1 MLKVAE
7 KADSPEDTSYLN
19 PVVLKNVPLRYTGGT
34 SFTHQFEKTVGDF
47 SLPAHSLFWCDYPG
61 TLHGPVS

>member
-19 PVVLKNVPLRYTGGT
+19 PVVLKNVPLRYTGEQAL
-34 SFTHQFEKTVGDF
+34 HI
-47 SLPAHSLFWCDYPG
+47 SLRRP
-61 TLHGPVS
+61 